1 MTVLYPEAQARTNPP
16 FMHWQAHPEAA
27 RYEIRLS
34 GPEAMQFDWE
44 SRINFY
50 TPETALPQGDYRI
63 EVIAFDA
70 SDSILDVTGS
80 GSFTIALPPAS
91 SIPSM
96 NRFPA
101 LVHSPFYPTDSML
114 DAIREATG
122 ERGALRDRL
131 LEAAK
136 EPLPAVLESMEDL
149 PFYKNGVWNRDQW
162 TVKNDKGFAI
172 REYPMIQAMAW
183 RLTGERKHLDNARGI
198 LLQAAKWDANGGLS
212 VWESD
217 HAAQAILH
225 SMAVCYNLLHDDLS
239 AEERAILT
247 KAIRARAADMYDFQ
261 NPFVLKEL
269 SGGLMNN
276 PDNNHAWFCTSGL
289 GIAGLSLLAEAPEA
303 EAWLALAAQLYYG
316 VYLPRG
322 GKDGSW
328 HEGIDYWSYTLY
340 FVLQFMDA
348 LKTGAGV
355 DLYRDPWLQSTAI
368 FKIYTHPPEG
378 GYVPFGNSKNRP
390 PNSFVK
396 LIAMCFASEYSDPV
410 AWAYVDAIFEPIGR
424 GFLYDAL
431 LWSDRGGVKAS
442 RDMNVPFAVNFKD
455 TGWVVSNNN
464 VFDATHRMLF
474 AFRCGP
480 VIGNGAHTH
489 ADQNSF
495 IVDAGGDSLLCD
507 SGYYDWYGSPHH
519 LGYTVTTQ
527 AHNTI
532 LIDATGQRQ
541 PSAET
546 SARLTEFSLNGTT
559 LRVRGDA
566 SNPAIYGGK
575 AERFVR
581 TIDYRNEKDFTV
593 SDEIRLT
600 APARATW
607 QLHSAFPIQFDEED
621 NRLVIQGKRYRL
633 EGRFESLEPFQA
645 TVHKGFPIPPSGDR
659 PDQYRLELATKAKIK
674 AWNPKLAFSVQPMRT
689 E

>member
-1 MTVLYPEAQARTNPP
+1 MKFRPLPILTTLAVCLSPLFGYGMDPRWAAYDKPPMTVLYPEAQARTNPP

-44 SRINFY
+44 SRFNFY

-70 SDSILDVTGS
+70 SGAVLDVTGA
-80 GSFTIALPPAS
+80 GVFTVALPPAS
-91 SIPSM
+91 YIPPM

-101 LVHSPFYPTDSML
+101 LVHSPFYPAEAIL

-122 ERGALRDRL
+122 EQGALRDRL
-131 LEAAK
+131 LEAAQ

-162 TVKNDKGFAI
+162 TAKNDKGFAI
-172 REYPMIQAMAW
+172 REYPMMQAMAW
-183 RLTGERKHLDNARGI
+183 RLTGKRKHLDNARKI

-217 HAAQAILH
+217 HAAPAILH

-239 AEERAILT
+239 SEEKAILT

-289 GIAGLSLLAEAPEA
+289 GIAGLSLLGEVPEA

-348 LKTGAGV
+348 IKTGAGV
-355 DLYRDPWLQSTAI
+355 DLYQDPWLRSTAI
-368 FKIYTHPPEG
+368 FKI
-378 GYVPFGNSKNRP
+378 
-390 PNSFVK
+390 
-396 LIAMCFASEYSDPV
+396 
-410 AWAYVDAIFEPIGR
+410 
-424 GFLYDAL
+424 
-431 LWSDRGGVKAS
+431 
-442 RDMNVPFAVNFKD
+442 
-455 TGWVVSNNN
+455 
-464 VFDATHRMLF
+464 
-474 AFRCGP
+474 
-480 VIGNGAHTH
+480 
-489 ADQNSF
+489 
-495 IVDAGGDSLLCD
+495 
-507 SGYYDWYGSPHH
+507 
-519 LGYTVTTQ
+519 
-527 AHNTI
+527 
-532 LIDATGQRQ
+532 
-541 PSAET
+541 
-546 SARLTEFSLNGTT
+546 
-559 LRVRGDA
+559 
-566 SNPAIYGGK
+566 
-575 AERFVR
+575 
-581 TIDYRNEKDFTV
+581 
-593 SDEIRLT
+593 
-600 APARATW
+600 
-607 QLHSAFPIQFDEED
+607 
-621 NRLVIQGKRYRL
+621 
-633 EGRFESLEPFQA
+633 
-645 TVHKGFPIPPSGDR
+645 
-659 PDQYRLELATKAKIK
+659 
-674 AWNPKLAFSVQPMRT
+674 
-689 E
+689 

>member
-1 MTVLYPEAQARTNPP
+1 MDPRWAAYDKPPMTVLYPEAQARTNPP

-44 SRINFY
+44 SRFNFY

-70 SDSILDVTGS
+70 SGAVLDVTGA
-80 GSFTIALPPAS
+80 GVFTVALPPAS
-91 SIPSM
+91 YIPPM

-101 LVHSPFYPTDSML
+101 LVHSPFYPAEAIL

-122 ERGALRDRL
+122 EQGALRDRL
-131 LEAAK
+131 LEAAQ

-162 TVKNDKGFAI
+162 TAKNDKGFAI
-172 REYPMIQAMAW
+172 REYPMMQAMAW
-183 RLTGERKHLDNARGI
+183 RLTGKRKHLDNARKI

-217 HAAQAILH
+217 HAAPAILH

-239 AEERAILT
+239 SEEKAILT

-289 GIAGLSLLAEAPEA
+289 GIAGLSLLGEVPEA

-348 LKTGAGV
+348 IKTGAGV
-355 DLYRDPWLQSTAI
+355 DLYQDPWLRSTAI
-368 FKIYTHPPEG
+368 FKI
-378 GYVPFGNSKNRP
+378 
-390 PNSFVK
+390 
-396 LIAMCFASEYSDPV
+396 
-410 AWAYVDAIFEPIGR
+410 
-424 GFLYDAL
+424 
-431 LWSDRGGVKAS
+431 
-442 RDMNVPFAVNFKD
+442 
-455 TGWVVSNNN
+455 
-464 VFDATHRMLF
+464 
-474 AFRCGP
+474 
-480 VIGNGAHTH
+480 
-489 ADQNSF
+489 
-495 IVDAGGDSLLCD
+495 
-507 SGYYDWYGSPHH
+507 
-519 LGYTVTTQ
+519 
-527 AHNTI
+527 
-532 LIDATGQRQ
+532 
-541 PSAET
+541 
-546 SARLTEFSLNGTT
+546 
-559 LRVRGDA
+559 
-566 SNPAIYGGK
+566 
-575 AERFVR
+575 
-581 TIDYRNEKDFTV
+581 
-593 SDEIRLT
+593 
-600 APARATW
+600 
-607 QLHSAFPIQFDEED
+607 
-621 NRLVIQGKRYRL
+621 
-633 EGRFESLEPFQA
+633 
-645 TVHKGFPIPPSGDR
+645 
-659 PDQYRLELATKAKIK
+659 
-674 AWNPKLAFSVQPMRT
+674 
-689 E
+689 